1 MSSRLQ
7 EIHNKYNRKKIEV
20 ENNEKILKD
29 VLASLQVIKSSL
41 SEETIAVVNTY
52 QPGLLDMLDFDNLY
66 KDGKLEN
73 SLDLVDKI
81 KENLKYVLDTLLTS
95 MERDLI

>member
-29 VLASLQVIKSSL
+29 VLTSLQVIKSSL

-73 SLDLVDKI
+73 SLDLVDRI